1 MAYQRARTK
10 ERREHVQLTMDM
22 YILTFGL
29 YGGMAILALL
39 VFLGE
44 VLIGPKQPKVQEITP
59 KNKDNGLAI
68 ENTNESNEH
77 ISKQKNEED
86 QGDEN
91 KIEVLVHEKMVVEE
105 LSWIFYDSKVFLR
118 NNLWILFQ

>member
-29 YGGMAILALL
+29 YGGMAMLALL

-44 VLIGPKQPKVQEITP
+44 VLIGRKQPKAITP

-68 ENTNESNEH
+68 EH
-77 ISKQKNEED
+77 ISKQKDEED
-86 QGDEN
+86 GGDEN
-91 KIEVLVHEKMVVEE
+91 KIEVLVHEEVVVEE
-105 LSWIFYDSKVFLR
+105 LS
-118 NNLWILFQ
+118 

>member
-29 YGGMAILALL
+29 YGGMAMVALL

-44 VLIGPKQPKVQEITP
+44 VLIGRKQPKTRGGTNQSSARLKLGSVL
-59 KNKDNGLAI
+59 NKTKA
-68 ENTNESNEH
+68 
-77 ISKQKNEED
+77 
-86 QGDEN
+86 
-91 KIEVLVHEKMVVEE
+91 
-105 LSWIFYDSKVFLR
+105 R
-118 NNLWILFQ
+118 

>member
-29 YGGMAILALL
+29 YGGMAMVALL

-44 VLIGPKQPKVQEITP
+44 VLIGRKQPKVQEITP
-59 KNKDNGLAI
+59 KTKDYGLAI
-68 ENTNESNEH
+68 AHTNESNEH
-77 ISKQKNEED
+77 ISKQKDEED
-86 QGDEN
+86 GGDEN
-91 KIEVLVHEKMVVEE
+91 KIEVLVHEEVVVEE
-105 LSWIFYDSKVFLR
+105 LA
-118 NNLWILFQ
+118 

>member
-29 YGGMAILALL
+29 YGGMAMVALL

-44 VLIGPKQPKVQEITP
+44 VLIGQKQPKITP
-59 KNKDNGLAI
+59 KNMDNGLAI
-68 ENTNESNEH
+68 EHTNESNKH
-77 ISKQKNEED
+77 ISKQKDEED
-86 QGDEN
+86 GGDEN
-91 KIEVLVHEKMVVEE
+91 KIEVLVHEEVVVEE
-105 LSWIFYDSKVFLR
+105 LA
-118 NNLWILFQ
+118 

>member
-29 YGGMAILALL
+29 YGGMAMVALL

-44 VLIGPKQPKVQEITP
+44 VLIGRKQPKVQEITP
-59 KNKDNGLAI
+59 KTKDYGLAI
-68 ENTNESNEH
+68 AHTNESNEH
-77 ISKQKNEED
+77 ISKQKDEED
-86 QGDEN
+86 GQD
-91 KIEVLVHEKMVVEE
+91 
-105 LSWIFYDSKVFLR
+105 
-118 NNLWILFQ
+118 